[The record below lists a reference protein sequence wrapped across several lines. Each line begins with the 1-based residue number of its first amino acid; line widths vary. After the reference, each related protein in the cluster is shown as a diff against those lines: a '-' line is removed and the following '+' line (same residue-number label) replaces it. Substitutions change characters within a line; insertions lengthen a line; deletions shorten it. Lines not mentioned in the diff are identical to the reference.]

1 MKDILLSVAVG
12 DRAGEP
18 YEFHPCRDYDAIII
32 NKPGA
37 TYTDDT
43 VCTFACA
50 EGLLQGAK
58 DLTPFIR
65 SRCKADLFRGYGG
78 MFARWL
84 IAPDPQ
90 PYNSFGN
97 GSAMRCA
104 AAACLAKSKEMCI
117 DMATT
122 TAMPTHNHPEGIK
135 GAVATAL
142 AIFYL
147 KEGHDKEYI
156 RQHVL
161 NEYYPQWANRTY
173 ADIKPDFYFDET
185 CQLTVPPAIICFLES
200 TDFTDCLKK
209 NIALGGD
216 ADTLCAIAAPMAYAF
231 YKEMPL
237 DALRDTIATLPQWM
251 LDINQQVGER
261 MAAN

>member
-1 MKDILLSVAVG
+1 MKDLLLSVAVG

-18 YEFHPCRDYDAIII
+18 YEFNPCRNYDAIDI
-32 NKPGA
+32 NKANA

-50 EGLLQGAK
+50 EGLLEGAQE
-58 DLTPFIR
+58 LTPFIH
-65 SRCKADLFRGYGG
+65 SRCNADPHRGYGG

-84 IAPDPQ
+84 ASARPL

-104 AAACLAKSKEMCI
+104 AAACLAHDAQECI
-117 DMATT
+117 KLATA

-147 KEGHDKEYI
+147 KEGQDKAYV

-161 NEYYPQWANRTY
+161 SKYYPEWAGRTY
-173 ADIKPDFYFDET
+173 ADIKPTFEFNET
-185 CQLTVPPAIICFLES
+185 CQQTVPPAIICFLES
-200 TDFTDCLKK
+200 TDFTDCLLL

-231 YKEMPL
+231 YKTMPA
-237 DALRDTIATLPQWM
+237 DALRDTIAALPQWM
-251 LDINQQVGER
+251 LNINQEINER
-261 MAAN
+261 M